1 MFTTLNAQRLFTMFV
16 FSLKQIFELKK
27 SIIRFCVLLLRNL
40 LLKVTCDSLNQ
51 SLVTK
56 NSYLIN
62 KYAKIKSNVIN
73 LENITRNKVV
83 WYLIPTY

>member
-1 MFTTLNAQRLFTMFV
+1 MFV